1 MEYLYRTHVNYLAEL
16 RYHFEKDMNDLQ
28 LLRYSRQ
35 ILLPQIDVDGQQ
47 QLIQSKALIIGL
59 GGLGSPVALYLA
71 AAGVGHLTIVDFDQV
86 DLTNLQRQVL
96 YDTHQLG
103 KQKAEVA
110 KEKLHALN
118 PEIDIITFNEKLT
131 DDKLTEQVKIA
142 DIILDC
148 SDNFATRF
156 LLNRACVAQRK
167 PLISGAA
174 LRFEGQIS
182 TFLLNNNLSP
192 CYHCLYDETKETEEN
207 CQQNGVIT
215 PLVGVI
221 GSMQAVEAIKVLLNI
236 GQSLCGK
243 LLVLH
248 AQTLQWRTLKLAKDP
263 QCPVCAPR

>member
-1 MEYLYRTHVNYLAEL
+1 
-16 RYHFEKDMNDLQ
+16 MNDSQ

-35 ILLPQIDVDGQQ
+35 ILLPQIDVTGQQ

-103 KQKAEVA
+103 YQKVEVA
-110 KEKLHALN
+110 KEKLHAIN
-118 PEIDIITFNEKLT
+118 PEIEIITFNEKLI
-131 DDKLTEQVKIA
+131 DNKLMEQVKIA
-142 DIILDC
+142 DVVLDC

-182 TFLLNNNLSP
+182 IFLLNRTTSP
-192 CYHCLYDETKETEEN
+192 CYHCLYDEEKETEES
-207 CQQNGVIT
+207 CQQNGVIA
-215 PLVGVI
+215 PLVGII
-221 GSMQAVEAIKVLLNI
+221 GSMQAIEAIKVLLNL

-243 LLVLH
+243 LLILH
-248 AQTLQWRTLKLAKDP
+248 AQTLQWRTLNLVKDP
-263 QCPVCAPR
+263 QCPICVPQ